1 MLAVSGMICCA
12 ADENQS
18 SEFIDDDA
26 GVPEFRQ
33 PYSSAPAAGQQPVAQ
48 EHSDTYEQA
57 PPEPEEAPGEP
68 VPDRFI
74 MPGPRLHAWPMVPLA
89 ADGVMLTDQGR
100 PPGTLGWTYRRKS
113 HAIPSDKHPR
123 TAMLAVRNSVGASI
137 LSAQNM
143 GGFRMKSGV
152 WLFETSRPLDFGA
165 SHIVRVEARSTLQE
179 VEPSSVRFVRLIPG
193 RLVYLDF

>member
-12 ADENQS
+12 SDENRS
-18 SEFIDDDA
+18 SEFIDDA
-26 GVPEFRQ
+26 GVPEVRQ
-33 PYSSAPAAGQQPVAQ
+33 PYFSAPAAGQQPVAQ
-48 EHSDTYEQA
+48 DRSDAYEQD
-57 PPEPEEAPGEP
+57 PPAAEDAPGEP
-68 VPDRFI
+68 VPDVFI
-74 MPGPRLHAWPMVPLA
+74 MPDARLHAWSTVPLA
-89 ADGVMLTDQGR
+89 AEGVMLADQGR

-123 TAMLAVRNSVGASI
+123 TAMLAVRNSIGASV